1 MRMKKNETCITVIQL
16 IKEQFIPICY
26 FNTIWGLLLLGP
38 SACTEAAIVSAA
50 LQVSSNYMAIFLKIK
65 KKALNLHCI
74 DTAALNLHCI
84 DTAIPS
90 TMCCKIRRYNTQI
103 KIGEITHE
111 FDEILDAK
119 VERQFLQLR
128 MLYPW

>member
-1 MRMKKNETCITVIQL
+1 MRMKKNETCVTVIQL

-65 KKALNLHCI
+65 IKK
-74 DTAALNLHCI
+74 ALNLHCI

-90 TMCCKIRRYNTQI
+90 TMCCKIRSYSNQI
-103 KIGEITHE
+103 KIGELTDE

-119 VERQFLQLR
+119 VERLFLQLR

>member
-1 MRMKKNETCITVIQL
+1 MRMKKNETCVTVIQL

-65 KKALNLHCI
+65 KE
-74 DTAALNLHCI
+74 
-84 DTAIPS
+84 S
-90 TMCCKIRRYNTQI
+90 TESSLYRYCST
-103 KIGEITHE
+103 ESSLYRYCYS
-111 FDEILDAK
+111 LDY
-119 VERQFLQLR
+119 VLQNQEVQ
-128 MLYPW
+128 YPDKNRGNHARI

>member
-1 MRMKKNETCITVIQL
+1 MRMKKNETCVTVIQL

-65 KKALNLHCI
+65 KE
-74 DTAALNLHCI
+74 
-84 DTAIPS
+84 S
-90 TMCCKIRRYNTQI
+90 TESSLYRYCYS
-103 KIGEITHE
+103 
-111 FDEILDAK
+111 LDY
-119 VERQFLQLR
+119 VLQNQEVQ
-128 MLYPW
+128 YPDKNRGNHARI

>member
-1 MRMKKNETCITVIQL
+1 MRMKKNETCVTVIQL

-65 KKALNLHCI
+65 IKK
-74 DTAALNLHCI
+74 ALNLHCI

-103 KIGEITHE
+103 KIGEIAHE